1 MFMPISE
8 KCNKK
13 VASCEL
19 DDCFESSFIFS
30 FINSVQQSSIS
41 INTSNI
47 LRAETVLLSLN
58 IT

>member
-19 DDCFESSFIFS
+19 DDCFESSFIFRPL
-30 FINSVQQSSIS
+30 FYQFC
-41 INTSNI
+41 T
-47 LRAETVLLSLN
+47 TVLHFYKH
-58 IT
+58 I